1 MKKNIVIFF
10 LILLPMKALSQE
22 NMVTLSGGYSFA
34 DIETSDTKG
43 TGWRINGLYEFNPM
57 GSKLVH
63 GVSVGYID
71 LSATDASLTTTIH
84 SFPVYYAPKIMFGE
98 KKAKLFIKGALGMQ
112 FATIS
117 REGLVNMDDHDFGFY
132 GGAGAGLMIFLKDNI
147 FINGE
152 YEIAWVSNSYYH
164 DGWIN
169 TAGGGIGFKF

>member
-1 MKKNIVIFF
+1 MKKTIVIVF
-10 LILLPMKALSQE
+10 LILLTMKALSQE

-34 DIETSDTKG
+34 DIENSSTKG
-43 TGWRINGLYEFNPM
+43 TGWRISGLYEFNPM

-63 GVSVGYID
+63 GVSIGYID
-71 LSATDASLTTTIH
+71 LSATDGSLTTTVH
-84 SFPVYYAPKIMFGE
+84 SFPIYYAPKVIFGE
-98 KKAKLFIKGALGMQ
+98 KKLKLFINGALGMQ

-117 REGLVNMDDHDFGFY
+117 REGLVNMNDHDFGFY

-164 DGWIN
+164 DGWMN